1 MSIHPTAVINPSA
14 TIGDNVRIGP
24 FAVVGTGVVIGQGTQ
39 LGPHV
44 VVLANTQVGE
54 ECQIHSHAV
63 IGDAPQDMAYNGGLS
78 RVEIGNRVVIR
89 EGVTIHRGTK
99 EGTVTRVGDGCFLM
113 ANSHLAH
120 NVVLGEKVIVVNGA
134 LLAGYVEVGAGAF
147 ISGNAV
153 VHQFCHIGRLA
164 MLGGAS
170 AVSKDVPP
178 FCTAASG
185 EYNRIAG
192 LNIIGL
198 RRAGFTPD
206 ERLQIKRAFDLL
218 YRSGLTPSQAVERIK
233 TELPAGPAQEI
244 AKFAETSKRGVC
256 SMARGASAGEE

>member
-14 TIGDNVRIGP
+14 TIGEDVRIGP
-24 FAVVGTGVVIGQGTQ
+24 FAVVGAGVVIGQKTQ
-39 LGPHV
+39 LGPHA
-44 VVLANTQVGE
+44 VVLANTQIGE

-63 IGDAPQDMAYNGGLS
+63 LGDAPQDMAYNGALS

-99 EGTVTRVGDGCFLM
+99 EGTATRVADGCFLM

-120 NVVLGEKVIVVNGA
+120 NVILGEKVIVANGA
-134 LLAGYVEVGAGAF
+134 LLAGYVEVGAAAF
-147 ISGNAV
+147 ISGNVV

-170 AVSKDVPP
+170 AISKDVPP

-185 EYNRIAG
+185 EYNRLAG
-192 LNIIGL
+192 LNVIGL
-198 RRAGFTPD
+198 RRSGFAPD

-218 YRSGLTPSQAVERIK
+218 YRSGLTPSQAAARIK
-233 TELPAGPAQEI
+233 AELPAGPAHEL
-244 AKFAETSKRGVC
+244 ADFAQSSKRGIC
-256 SMARGASAGEE
+256 SMARGGAAEEE

>member
-14 TIGDNVRIGP
+14 TIGNNVRIGP
-24 FAVVGTGVVIGQGTQ
+24 FAVIGAGVTIGNDTQ
-39 LGPHV
+39 LGPHAV
-44 VVLANTQVGE
+44 ILSNTKVGDS
-54 ECQIHSHAV
+54 CQIHSHAV
-63 IGDAPQDMAYNGGLS
+63 LGDAPQDVAYNGALT
-78 RVEIGNRVVIR
+78 RVEIGNKVVIR

-99 EGTVTRVGDGCFLM
+99 EGTITRVADGCFLM

-120 NVVLGEKVIVVNGA
+120 NVNLGEKVIVANGA
-134 LLAGYVEVGAGAF
+134 LLAGYVEVGAGVF

-178 FCTAASG
+178 FCTAATG

-192 LNIIGL
+192 LNVIGL
-198 RRAGFTPD
+198 RRAGFTS
-206 ERLQIKRAFDLL
+206 EKRLEIKRAFDLL
-218 YRSGLTPSQAVERIK
+218 YRSGLTPAQAIERIK
-233 TELPAGPAQEI
+233 TGLPAGPAQEI
-244 AKFAETSKRGVC
+244 AEFAEASKRGVC
-256 SMARGASAGEE
+256 SMARGASADE